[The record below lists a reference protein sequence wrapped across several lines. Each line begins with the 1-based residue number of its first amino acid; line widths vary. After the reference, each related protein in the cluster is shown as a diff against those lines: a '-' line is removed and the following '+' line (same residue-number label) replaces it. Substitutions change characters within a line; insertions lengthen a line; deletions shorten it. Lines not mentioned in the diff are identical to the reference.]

1 MVSVNDTLRL
11 DEEKKAMDEQVKELT
26 AKVFTSTKCIV
37 KSCFASYQYYSRN
50 YHHRH
55 HLLQVLSVQTQ
66 MSQLQK
72 STNDINSRVPQLN
85 EAKKAAV
92 AGMWPLVQ
100 LYAVCSIRVNTV

>member
-1 MVSVNDTLRL
+1 M
-11 DEEKKAMDEQVKELT
+11 
-26 AKVFTSTKCIV
+26 
-37 KSCFASYQYYSRN
+37 
-50 YHHRH
+50 
-55 HLLQVLSVQTQ
+55 QVLSVQTQ

-100 LYAVCSIRVNTV
+100 LYAVCSIRVITV